1 MANQNETEGTD
12 DYFRAELK
20 SRHRDWNFET
30 EILTSK
36 QIIALEC
43 LLSRQPGET
52 NEEVARRA
60 GISRVTFFRY
70 CRDANFQREYRA
82 RVNTKLANA
91 RGLVADALLEGA
103 INRGHGQ
110 AAMQKIYWTMLGELK
125 DTLELTGKDGKPID
139 LNLQQIP
146 LDKLSL
152 ESLEKMQKILE
163 VELGVV
169 VPAASSAS
177 SAKLIGAGDASDH
190 HTTWTTNE
198 KTDNSAVPTFESV
211 NALAK
216 AIKTKAAEATKTIK
230 LSDMSCWGMQTV
242 KLQIEI
248 LASDEEEES

>member
-1 MANQNETEGTD
+1 MTNQNETD
-12 DYFRAELK
+12 DSPDPIRTELK
-20 SRHRDWNFET
+20 SRHRDWNFDT

-36 QIIALEC
+36 QLIALEC
-43 LLSRQPGET
+43 LLSRRPGET

-163 VELGVV
+163 VELGVI
-169 VPAASSAS
+169 VPAASN
-177 SAKLIGAGDASDH
+177 AKLIGAGEAHNATETDY
-190 HTTWTTNE
+190 TTYTTNE
-198 KTDNSAVPTFESV
+198 KTDNSAVPPIEAIDAS
-211 NALAK
+211 AK
-216 AIKTKAAEATKTIK
+216 TITAKPEKIK
-230 LSDMSCWGMQTV
+230 LSDMSAWGMQTV

-248 LASDEEEES
+248 FANEEEEP